1 MELSI
6 PAIDEIDERS
16 RTRDPQESWTEFQAA
31 IRVLRT
37 RIRGNGASDLV
48 IADLFEDDLRQAR
61 ISMASVQAFV
71 DQVVEVLSNTEAS
84 PSDLIAASDTSEAL
98 ASLDK
103 LLQLLPAIRRRLGQA
118 ALKLS
123 RG

>member
-6 PAIDEIDERS
+6 PAIDEIDERADS
-16 RTRDPQESWTEFQAA
+16 RDPQESWVGFQEA
-31 IRVLRT
+31 IKVLRS

-48 IADLFEDDLRQAR
+48 IADLFEDDLRQSR
-61 ISMASVQAFV
+61 IALAEVQSYL
-71 DQVVEVLSNTEAS
+71 DQVVETLSDPGAS
-84 PSDLIAASDTSEAL
+84 PSDLIAASDTSEAF
-98 ASLDK
+98 AQAEK
-103 LLQLLPAIRRRLGQA
+103 LLQLLPALRRRLGQA